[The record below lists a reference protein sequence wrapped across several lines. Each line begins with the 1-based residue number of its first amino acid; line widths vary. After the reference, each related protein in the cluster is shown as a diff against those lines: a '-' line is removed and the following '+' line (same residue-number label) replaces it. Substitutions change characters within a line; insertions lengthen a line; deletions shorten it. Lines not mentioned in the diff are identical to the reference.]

1 MEILY
6 KSNLDKSSPYPQN
19 YYQKPEEGL
28 CVWCKK
34 EVETDSHIIINCQ
47 KNQEAMEKNG
57 F

>member
-19 YYQKPEEGL
+19 YYKKPEEGL